1 MPMFS
6 KKQLVL
12 ISFTL
17 AILFHFIFY
26 FNLYGPSLGVLDGE
40 VIYLFPFASSVLML
54 FVYFGTYWRVSLR
67 GTNITIVF
75 DILLAWILI
84 SLVRS
89 LLQCHNFGDIRELL
103 LSNYLGL
110 SLFPVL
116 FFISGI
122 KPGYFSAM
130 NKILSIYILIAAFV
144 SMIFVNYFEF
154 QLFLLLPIFY
164 LIITIP
170 LRTPAGK
177 IMVILIT
184 VSIIIVS
191 FTNRAGLMR
200 ILISFSIL
208 GAYYIM
214 KIVRINKKLLYTL
227 VFLVLMIPV
236 VSLYLGMKGQSV
248 FQIVLGEEHDNYS
261 QLNPYADTRTFLY
274 YEVFQDLRLNK
285 AFLFGKGMNA
295 GYASESFGM
304 FNRQIVEVGFLQMLL
319 KTGIIGCL
327 LYFWIILSAV
337 FKALGKSK
345 SLFMKALG
353 LLIASY
359 LLLFFI
365 ENIIAY
371 NLLNIVIWF
380 SIGVCHSQELREL
393 NDQGIGN
400 LFKGVFNPTPKLE
413 KIPRL
418 VS

>member
-1 MPMFS
+1 MFS
-6 KKQLVL
+6 KKQLIL

-17 AILFHFIFY
+17 AILFHFVFY
-26 FNLYGPSLGVLDGE
+26 FNLYGPPVGALKGE
-40 VIYLFPFASSVLML
+40 VIYLLPLTSSILML
-54 FVYFGTYWRVSLR
+54 FVFFGTYWRVSLR
-67 GTNITIVF
+67 GEKITILY
-75 DILLAWILI
+75 DILLAWIFV

-89 LLQCHNFGDIRELL
+89 LLQSHSLEDIREVL
-103 LSNYLGL
+103 LSNYLGI

-116 FFISGI
+116 FFIAGI
-122 KPGYFSAM
+122 KPGYFFAM
-130 NKILSIYILIAAFV
+130 NKTLSLYILVAALV
-144 SMIFVNYFEF
+144 SMIFINYFEF

-164 LIITIP
+164 IIITIP
-170 LRTPAGK
+170 LRTPGGK

-184 VSIIIVS
+184 ASIVIVS
-191 FTNRAGLMR
+191 FTNRAGLIR
-200 ILISFSIL
+200 ILISFCIL

-214 KIVRINKKLLYTL
+214 KIVRINKKLLHAL
-227 VFLVLMIPV
+227 VFLVLMIPI

-274 YEVFQDLRLNK
+274 YEVFQDLKLNK

-295 GYASESFGM
+295 GYASESFET

-327 LYFWIILSAV
+327 LYFTIILSAI

-353 LLIASY
+353 LLLASY

-371 NLLNIVIWF
+371 NLLNIIVWF
-380 SIGVCHSQELREL
+380 SIGVCHSKELRGL
-393 NDQGIGN
+393 NDQEISN
-400 LFKGVFNPTPKLE
+400 LFKGVSNPTPGLE
-413 KIPRL
+413 KNHRV

>member
-54 FVYFGTYWRVSLR
+54 IVYFGTYWRVSLR
-67 GTNITIVF
+67 GTNITILF

-89 LLQCHNFGDIRELL
+89 LLQCHSFGDIRELL

-214 KIVRINKKLLYTL
+214 KIVRINKKLLYAL

-295 GYASESFGM
+295 GYASESFEM

-393 NDQGIGN
+393 NDQEIGN
-400 LFKGVFNPTPKLE
+400 LFKGVTNLTPKLE
-413 KIPRL
+413 KNPR
-418 VS
+418 

>member
-1 MPMFS
+1 MFS
-6 KKQLVL
+6 KKQLIL

-26 FNLYGPSLGVLDGE
+26 FNLYGPPLGALKGE
-40 VIYLFPFASSVLML
+40 VIYLFPLTSSVLML
-54 FVYFGTYWRVSLR
+54 FVFFGTYWRVSFR
-67 GTNITIVF
+67 GEKITILY
-75 DILLAWILI
+75 DILLGWILVC
-84 SLVRS
+84 LVRS
-89 LLQCHNFGDIRELL
+89 LLQCHSLGDVREVL
-103 LSNYLGL
+103 LSNYLGI

-116 FFISGI
+116 FFIAGI

-130 NKILSIYILIAAFV
+130 NKTLSVYILMAALV
-144 SMIFVNYFEF
+144 SMFFLDYFEF

-164 LIITIP
+164 IIITIP
-170 LRTPAGK
+170 LRTPGGK

-184 VSIIIVS
+184 ISIIIVS

-200 ILISFSIL
+200 ILISFCIL

-214 KIVRINKKLLYTL
+214 KIVRINKKLLHAL

-274 YEVFQDLRLNK
+274 YEVFQDLKLNK

-295 GYASESFGM
+295 GYASESFEM

-319 KTGIIGCL
+319 KTGIIGCV
-327 LYFWIILSAV
+327 LYFWIILSAI

-359 LLLFFI
+359 LLLFFV

-371 NLLNIVIWF
+371 NLLNIVVWF

-393 NDQGIGN
+393 NDQEISN
-400 LFKGVFNPTPKLE
+400 LFKGASNSTPGLGKNL
-413 KIPRL
+413 RV